1 MEDKRIIKTRRNIK
15 STMIRILQ
23 TKPFEKITVSELCRE
38 GQISRI
44 TFYTYYDDKYALID
58 EMVADYIREA
68 DADYHALQQQNNPTG
83 DGPKGYQNLLDCIL
97 NLYAR
102 NLPFF
107 SHTAPEEN
115 PYLFSVFFNHI
126 FASVDDYLQRH
137 PNPATP
143 YPTREIASLL
153 CNGLWG
159 VITTCQSEGLPQTAL
174 RMRVHA
180 VYRAIL
186 SSALFRP

>member
-68 DADYHALQQQNNPTG
+68 DADYHRSNSRITPPATA
-83 DGPKGYQNLLDCIL
+83 PKGTKTCW
-97 NLYAR
+97 
-102 NLPFF
+102 
-107 SHTAPEEN
+107 TA
-115 PYLFSVFFNHI
+115 S
-126 FASVDDYLQRH
+126 
-137 PNPATP
+137 
-143 YPTREIASLL
+143 
-153 CNGLWG
+153 
-159 VITTCQSEGLPQTAL
+159 
-174 RMRVHA
+174 
-180 VYRAIL
+180 
-186 SSALFRP
+186 

>member
-68 DADYHALQQQNNPTG
+68 GEISPTI
-83 DGPKGYQNLLDCIL
+83 DSTWSIK
-97 NLYAR
+97 
-102 NLPFF
+102 LP
-107 SHTAPEEN
+107 E
-115 PYLFSVFFNHI
+115 
-126 FASVDDYLQRH
+126 
-137 PNPATP
+137 
-143 YPTREIASLL
+143 
-153 CNGLWG
+153 
-159 VITTCQSEGLPQTAL
+159 
-174 RMRVHA
+174 
-180 VYRAIL
+180 
-186 SSALFRP
+186 